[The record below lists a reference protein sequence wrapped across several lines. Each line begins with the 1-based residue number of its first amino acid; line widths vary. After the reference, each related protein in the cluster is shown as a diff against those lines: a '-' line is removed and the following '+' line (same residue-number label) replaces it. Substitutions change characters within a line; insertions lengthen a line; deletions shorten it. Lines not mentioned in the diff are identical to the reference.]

1 VLTFQA
7 ISVARRQR
15 DKFNGESIF
24 STPPPDIQD
33 VWLDLNDTE
42 PVAYHSSDIDCGDYD
57 VMTEQGTQEAIRHLW
72 DPETAE
78 LWERNGIKNPW
89 PSQERLVVYLKAM
102 MSANHPGVHRVS
114 RWDENGGKTEAMA
127 QIQSL
132 SELGDNSELAVA
144 GNDDGWAG
152 LDNTTRSAGRP
163 KQRTSKEALAAW
175 LEELRLYDRFNESTK
190 VKWTLAYIDT
200 VLADP
205 SRGSILVFAKL
216 TTILDT
222 VQVGLEKKNIRW
234 DRYDGRV
241 TDKERSRI
249 AEEWKALEDRK
260 ERRVMLISLGAGGEG
275 LTLIAAKDVVIIT
288 PDWNPNTFF
297 QAYSRAYRF
306 GQDMEVRVREL
317 WANRSMDVHIYRAA
331 SRKEAMGK
339 DFHVPLECADP
350 GKWEE
355 VKSWDLDAVKQSVC
369 ASL

>member
-1 VLTFQA
+1 
-7 ISVARRQR
+7 
-15 DKFNGESIF
+15 
-24 STPPPDIQD
+24 
-33 VWLDLNDTE
+33 
-42 PVAYHSSDIDCGDYD
+42 
-57 VMTEQGTQEAIRHLW
+57 
-72 DPETAE
+72 
-78 LWERNGIKNPW
+78 
-89 PSQERLVVYLKAM
+89 
-102 MSANHPGVHRVS
+102 
-114 RWDENGGKTEAMA
+114 
-127 QIQSL
+127 
-132 SELGDNSELAVA
+132 
-144 GNDDGWAG
+144 
-152 LDNTTRSAGRP
+152 
-163 KQRTSKEALAAW
+163 
-175 LEELRLYDRFNESTK
+175 
-190 VKWTLAYIDT
+190 
-200 VLADP
+200 
-205 SRGSILVFAKL
+205 
-216 TTILDT
+216 
-222 VQVGLEKKNIRW
+222 
-234 DRYDGRV
+234 V
-241 TDKERSRI
+241 TDKESSRI